1 MDIIQNI
8 KYVLSERNIT
18 GSQMSRDL
26 GFSSGSFSQWTNGR
40 SKISIDNLHKIAE
53 YLNVSIDY
61 LLGRTQ
67 NQNAHKKLT

>member
-1 MDIIQNI
+1 
-8 KYVLSERNIT
+8 
-18 GSQMSRDL
+18 MSRDL